1 MEDTVVILDKH
12 FEKLNKR
19 PFDPSN
25 KADLATFKE
34 FLETGRWGLNGCPFL
49 LTWPY
54 LTVPDMIKDKVT
66 KHVLKVSA

>member
-1 MEDTVVILDKH
+1 MENVMILDKH

-19 PFDPSN
+19 PFNPAN
-25 KADLATFKE
+25 KSDLAIFKQ

-66 KHVLKVSA
+66 KHVLKVSL